1 MPCWIGS
8 HIRAFEFFGGLPL
21 LVTDLYLKL
30 PIIRWM
36 MRSRRLRWKC
46 CVSSRRAAPIRCAKE
61 ELQAWVARIRESVDA
76 GLQSVRL
83 PATASR
89 QRAAVEI
96 DTTVL
101 WFAFGATVFTRIA
114 FWNRAGMANRETR
127 SRHGSQAGRPWLVH
141 SNVRTASNGLAG
153 PPVTDHDDAEA
164 APVVLVNQS
173 IVRKFWP
180 NQNPLGKRVQIG
192 NLPKLVQVV
201 GVLGDAK
208 NESLAQAAK
217 DEVFVPHP

>member
-1 MPCWIGS
+1 
-8 HIRAFEFFGGLPL
+8 
-21 LVTDLYLKL
+21 
-30 PIIRWM
+30 
-36 MRSRRLRWKC
+36 
-46 CVSSRRAAPIRCAKE
+46 
-61 ELQAWVARIRESVDA
+61 
-76 GLQSVRL
+76 
-83 PATASR
+83 
-89 QRAAVEI
+89 VEI

-217 DEVFVPHP
+217 DEVFVPHPQLASPQLYLSVRTTLDPHSLASGARAAIALADSDQPVTGIRRRIRPAR